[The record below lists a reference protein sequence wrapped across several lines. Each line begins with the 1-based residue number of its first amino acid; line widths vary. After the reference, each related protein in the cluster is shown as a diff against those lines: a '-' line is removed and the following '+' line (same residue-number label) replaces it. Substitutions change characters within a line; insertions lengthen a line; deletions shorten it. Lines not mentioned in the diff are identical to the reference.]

1 MSNMNNPT
9 SRATKQDLKNLRKGN
24 LPATTPK
31 ATAPVKA
38 DATLTK
44 PEATPKAPKEPKVPD
59 ATKVTLAALSREL
72 KKDPKTVRARMRR
85 MYDQDTE
92 KKLPQPVQGRQR
104 WTFNVVDRDALISL
118 INAE

>member
-1 MSNMNNPT
+1 MSNMNNPM
-9 SRATKQDLKNLRKGN
+9 SRATKAEIKAARKGN
-24 LPATTPK
+24 LPATTKP
-31 ATAPVKA
+31 ATNAA
-38 DATLTK
+38 MTK
-44 PEATPKAPKEPKVPD
+44 PEKPAKEPKEKAAPD
-59 ATKVTLAALSREL
+59 ATKITLAALSREL

-104 WTFNVVDRDALISL
+104 WTFNVADRDALITL

>member
-1 MSNMNNPT
+1 MSRMNNPM
-9 SRATKQDLKNLRKGN
+9 SRATKADIKADRKGN
-24 LPATTPK
+24 LPATK
-31 ATAPVKA
+31 NTAPAKA
-38 DATLTK
+38 DATLVK
-44 PEATPKAPKEPKVPD
+44 AEATPKAPKEKALPD

-85 MYDQDTE
+85 MYDQDTD

-104 WTFNVVDRDALISL
+104 WTFNVADRDALITL